1 MNSTLLTS
9 LLYPLFLFP
18 KISDFYS
25 LVLSHEALILIQ
37 KQSGSLSSDWCIIFS
52 VTPHSPCV
60 HLCVYLS
67 VCVFHCHFYFLFL
80 IYCIR
85 FQHLSLHPII
95 LWFIFIVPTLF
106 SQQPPQHLHVTL
118 LTEGCVFAGHRVTAN
133 RKHWISPLINCGK
146 KEFPLPLSSSEGVY
160 VCVRVHTRVPKF
172 QESLRHHPARTL
184 TQQASLS
191 LYRNGFVYI
200 LEEMHFF
207 LIYCPDWLVV
217 HFFFQLC
224 LFFQDFYIV
233 LMTDNKNK
241 SYFQAHLVVHLQT
254 FREIFH
260 FHLLLCFVPSLWS
273 LELLPS
279 LPVWRSMTSDSGC
292 WGFTGLKISKRRN
305 TLECGSSSKAL
316 CVFVDRE
323 LLTKTD
329 CICLDSP
336 CKLLI
341 TEGCFQRPQVGTNLY
356 VQSLKSKDSKDFWY
370 TFFCKPLR
378 AHLFFFY
385 GRGNFSLFYPRDAHI
400 WVQWLNSCIL

>member
-1 MNSTLLTS
+1 MCACEFIHVCQNFRSPCATT
-9 LLYPLFLFP
+9 PP
-18 KISDFYS
+18 TP
-25 LVLSHEALILIQ
+25 SHN
-37 KQSGSLSSDWCIIFS
+37 K
-52 VTPHSPCV
+52 PHSPFKEMV
-60 HLCVYLS
+60 LFTYLKK
-67 VCVFHCHFYFLFL
+67 CTFFFDL
-80 IYCIR
+80 
-85 FQHLSLHPII
+85 LSWL
-95 LWFIFIVPTLF
+95 
-106 SQQPPQHLHVTL
+106 
-118 LTEGCVFAGHRVTAN
+118 AGG
-133 RKHWISPLINCGK
+133 P
-146 KEFPLPLSSSEGVY
+146 
-160 VCVRVHTRVPKF
+160 
-172 QESLRHHPARTL
+172 
-184 TQQASLS
+184 
-191 LYRNGFVYI
+191 
-200 LEEMHFF
+200 
-207 LIYCPDWLVV
+207 
-217 HFFFQLC
+217 FFFQLC

-233 LMTDNKNK
+233 LMTDNKKK

-305 TLECGSSSKAL
+305 TLECGSSSEAL

-356 VQSLKSKDSKDFWY
+356 VQTLKSKDSKDFWY
-370 TFFCKPLR
+370 TFFLS
-378 AHLFFFY
+378 HWEHIFFFY